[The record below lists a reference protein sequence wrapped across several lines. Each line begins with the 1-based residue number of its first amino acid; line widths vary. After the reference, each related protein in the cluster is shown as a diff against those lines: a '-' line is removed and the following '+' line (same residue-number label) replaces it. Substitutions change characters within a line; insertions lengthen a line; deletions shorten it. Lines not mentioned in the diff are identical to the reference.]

1 MPENVVRTYFK
12 EQRTGPLFSRGTAR
26 GGDVTRDIM
35 RATAEDIPFTFVK
48 EASPAGEEGTAIGGG
63 CDPFEDVLAMPDVGP
78 VPLQR
83 KRLSRARRRSVY
95 ASTGQMSSAVRVAET
110 LDLGMFLLPRYR
122 NARFRGSD
130 RGLGPGRYEGAL
142 FLGQGLMR

>member
-48 EASPAGEEGTAIGGG
+48 EASPPVGK
-63 CDPFEDVLAMPDVGP
+63 DP
-78 VPLQR
+78 R
-83 KRLSRARRRSVY
+83 
-95 ASTGQMSSAVRVAET
+95 
-110 LDLGMFLLPRYR
+110 
-122 NARFRGSD
+122 
-130 RGLGPGRYEGAL
+130 
-142 FLGQGLMR
+142 

>member
-1 MPENVVRTYFK
+1 LP
-12 EQRTGPLFSRGTAR
+12 PRGLAIER
-26 GGDVTRDIM
+26 SLSAFAIPFADVTPSARS
-35 RATAEDIPFTFVK
+35 
-48 EASPAGEEGTAIGGG
+48 ASIVAARPAA
-63 CDPFEDVLAMPDVGP
+63 
-78 VPLQR
+78 
-83 KRLSRARRRSVY
+83 RLSAFAY
-95 ASTGQMSSAVRVAET
+95 EGGASSLSAILAQMSSAVRVAET